1 MKNVGGLELEI
12 GDPIEYT
19 RNKDGHK
26 KPKSFK
32 GIIASLAGSI
42 ITVDLGKYRDSFTI
56 QDLACGA
63 VTIPGMNPIVVTTSE
78 KNEPVREPIER
89 EEKAVRQPI
98 PKPSDEE
105 LGNVYNDGDQKIKFV
120 QDFYGISK
128 TTARR
133 WLKEAGLLPD
143 TKPSEAPADDALA
156 AYPIMKH
163 GHIDWDIMWPLV
175 KAELDKGRNR
185 NEVADEFGIGR
196 DAMADKVKRMTKQA
210 NPKPVQP
217 AIFVSLSKIQ
227 TIADLRAYQA
237 HLAKERE
244 LADLILRFVDIA
256 LKEKEAEQ

>member
-1 MKNVGGLELEI
+1 MEIGGISLNV

-63 VTIPGMNPIVVTTSE
+63 VTIPGMNPIVITTSE
-78 KNEPVREPIER
+78 IYEPIREPIER

-105 LGNVYNDGDQKIKFV
+105 LGNVYNDGDQNIKSV
-120 QDFYGISK
+120 QSFYGISK
-128 TTARR
+128 PTAAK

-143 TKPSEAPADDALA
+143 TKSLPVNASP

-163 GHIDWDIMWPLV
+163 GHVDWAVMWPLV

-185 NEVADEFGIGR
+185 NEIADEFGIGR
-196 DAMADKVKRMTKQA
+196 DAMADKVKRMAKKA
-210 NPKPVQP
+210 NPKPAQP

-227 TIADLRAYQA
+227 TIEDLRAYCN

>member
-1 MKNVGGLELEI
+1 MEIGGISLNI
-12 GDPIEYT
+12 GDPIAYT
-19 RNKDGHK
+19 RNKDGHR

-78 KNEPVREPIER
+78 IYEPIREPIER
-89 EEKAVRQPI
+89 EEKQVRQPI

-105 LGNVYNDGDQKIKFV
+105 LSDVYNNGSQKIRPV

-128 TTARR
+128 TTARK

-143 TKPSEAPADDALA
+143 TKSFPLSGAPADNAP

-163 GHIDWDIMWPLV
+163 GHVDWDIMWPLV

-256 LKEKEAEQ
+256 LKEKKEG